1 MKKSKILNL
10 HDKLINKQISVK
22 EVFDQMKKVFNN
34 FKHTNSI
41 ITNTM
46 DLIDVDSLQSKLDE
60 NKNNLLYAIPY
71 TLKDN
76 IATKN
81 IRTTG
86 GSEFL
91 RNFVPPYSATV
102 YKLLDEQNAML
113 LGKANLD
120 EFGMG
125 NSGLTTAYGEV
136 CNYYD
141 NSRISCGSSSGSVN
155 SVAAGFGLFSIGTDT
170 GDSVRKPSSYIGTV
184 GYKPSYGAISRY
196 GVYPYAPSLDHVGII
211 ADYVTDV
218 AIVAQ
223 YILKHDENDF
233 TSYDL
238 ENKYYENLKLFE
250 KPKIAIFEGVEQFL
264 EPDILNEYNR
274 VIQLLKDNGVIVE
287 KVKVDWKL
295 METLYMSYRY
305 ISFTEALSCY
315 HNFTGVTFGTN
326 QNKSA
331 NNFKEMAT
339 INRTKG
345 FGKEVKYRFVYA
357 SLVDR
362 FENFRECF
370 NKAKKAARLYV
381 KFVNNI
387 FEKYDTYL
395 VPCASSV
402 APTIKEFKNHIYHLN
417 TADDLL
423 MLGNFCHTPSITLP
437 TAFVGNL
444 PWGINLNCKKYE
456 DQKLLNIALRI
467 EEILDF
473 NKEVNR

>member
-1 MKKSKILNL
+1 MTKSKILNL
-10 HDKLINKQISVK
+10 HDKLINKQISIK
-22 EVFDQMKKVFNN
+22 EVVSQMQKNFDN

-46 DLIDVDSLQSKLDE
+46 DLIDVNALQSKLDE
-60 NKNNLLYAIPY
+60 NKDNLLFAIPY

-102 YKLLDEQNAML
+102 YKLLNEQNAIL

-120 EFGMG
+120 EFGIG

-141 NSRISCGSSSGSVN
+141 NSRITSGSSSGSVN
-155 SVAAGFGLFSIGTDT
+155 SVAADFGLFSIGTDT
-170 GDSVRKPSSYIGTV
+170 GDSIRKPSSYVGTV
-184 GYKPSYGAISRY
+184 GFKPSYGAISRY

-211 ADYVTDV
+211 ADYVTDI

-223 YILKHDENDF
+223 YVFKHDENDF

-238 ENKYYENLKLFE
+238 ENKYYENLKPFA
-250 KPKIAIFEGVEQFL
+250 KPKIAIFDGVEEFL
-264 EPDILNEYNR
+264 EPDVLKEYNR
-274 VIQLLKDNGVIVE
+274 VIQLLKDNGVIIE
-287 KVKVDWKL
+287 KNKVDWKL
-295 METLYMSYRY
+295 METLYMTYKY
-305 ISFTEALSCY
+305 ISYPEALSCY
-315 HNFTGVTFGTN
+315 HNFTGATFGTN
-326 QNKSA
+326 FDKSA
-331 NNFKEMAT
+331 NNFKEMTT

-345 FGKEVKYRFVYA
+345 FGKEVKYRFIYA

-362 FENFRECF
+362 FENFHECL
-370 NKAKKAARLYV
+370 NKARKATRLYAQ
-381 KFVNNI
+381 FVNNI
-387 FEKYDTYL
+387 FDKYDAYL
-395 VPCASSV
+395 IPCASSI
-402 APTIKEFKNHIYHLN
+402 APTTKEFKDHIYHLN
-417 TADDLL
+417 VVDDLL
-423 MLGNFCHTPSITLP
+423 MLANFCHTPSITLP
-437 TAFVGNL
+437 TTFINKL
-444 PWGINLNCKKYE
+444 PWGINLNCKKYQ
-456 DQKLLNIALRI
+456 DQKLLNIALKV

-473 NKEVNR
+473 NKEVNQ

>member
-1 MKKSKILNL
+1 
-10 HDKLINKQISVK
+10 
-22 EVFDQMKKVFNN
+22 
-34 FKHTNSI
+34 
-41 ITNTM
+41 
-46 DLIDVDSLQSKLDE
+46 
-60 NKNNLLYAIPY
+60 
-71 TLKDN
+71 
-76 IATKN
+76 
-81 IRTTG
+81 
-86 GSEFL
+86 
-91 RNFVPPYSATV
+91 
-102 YKLLDEQNAML
+102 
-113 LGKANLD
+113 
-120 EFGMG
+120 
-125 NSGLTTAYGEV
+125 
-136 CNYYD
+136 
-141 NSRISCGSSSGSVN
+141 
-155 SVAAGFGLFSIGTDT
+155 
-170 GDSVRKPSSYIGTV
+170 
-184 GYKPSYGAISRY
+184 
-196 GVYPYAPSLDHVGII
+196 
-211 ADYVTDV
+211 
-218 AIVAQ
+218 
-223 YILKHDENDF
+223 
-233 TSYDL
+233 
-238 ENKYYENLKLFE
+238 
-250 KPKIAIFEGVEQFL
+250 
-264 EPDILNEYNR
+264 
-274 VIQLLKDNGVIVE
+274 
-287 KVKVDWKL
+287 

-437 TAFVGNL
+437 TAFVGKL
-444 PWGINLNCKKYE
+444 P
-456 DQKLLNIALRI
+456 
-467 EEILDF
+467 
-473 NKEVNR
+473 